1 MENEKRDD
9 EINSEQLFER
19 AKLFFDRNLEVHV
32 SARRNGFRFFYNGII
47 KEINPKFI
55 VLQEKK
61 VGEVPI
67 QFSEVYDIEKFMS
80 KEGGENGI

>member
-9 EINSEQLFER
+9 EINSEIFER

-32 SARRNGFRFFYNGII
+32 SCKRNGFRFFYNGII

-55 VLQEKK
+55 ILEDKR
-61 VGEVPI
+61 VGEVPL
-67 QFSEVYDIEKFMS
+67 QFTEVYDIEKFMS
-80 KEGGENGI
+80 KEETDDINN